1 MPILV
6 PYTFCSNW
14 SDAPPPKTC
23 ITAHTR
29 QRVPVVLARVSS
41 AQNQGRASVSAAR
54 RRHARH
60 RRPPQAARAAR
71 LNLGAPY
78 SRANP
83 YRHRNRPDEKHQHP
97 IAPQCVGPKR
107 HRVAQKHHHRYQDV
121 LAEPVHLLPER
132 ARTCSRNPLEAKPRD
147 IMREPIAALGGLDAA
162 RQRPPNTVRSW
173 RRSDASLRNSFSA
186 SSSSAESA
194 AGLRPTI
201 R

>member
-1 MPILV
+1 VPILV

-60 RRPPQAARAAR
+60 RRPPQAARAAC
-71 LNLGAPY
+71 LNLSAPY

-83 YRHRNRPDEKHQHP
+83 YRRRNRRDENVSIRSRRNVSARTAAALRASTIIDIRLFSP
-97 IAPQCVGPKR
+97 NQCTCCR
-107 HRVAQKHHHRYQDV
+107 N
-121 LAEPVHLLPER
+121 E
-132 ARTCSRNPLEAKPRD
+132 RTCSRNPLEAKPRD
-147 IMREPIAALGGLDAA
+147 KMRELIAVLGGLDAA
-162 RQRPPNTVRSW
+162 RRRPPNTVG
-173 RRSDASLRNSFSA
+173 
-186 SSSSAESA
+186 SA
-194 AGLRPTI
+194 AIGRQFAKFVLC
-201 R
+201 